1 MYVLLH
7 VATDI
12 FKDHVYGLH
21 ITPEDVY
28 GYVHKKLKYNPLDT
42 HLYYQQEHELIYIP
56 HHDMVHFPLS
66 RLPTIPNITRDDYHI
81 YRKNDAYTI
90 LHTQP
95 FLYKLQ
101 HNNAVWYVNDY
112 VRSMVPDYD
121 TFLSR
126 GWNPGMIKTM
136 SYDQVM
142 GILMYNLWR
151 MVHVCAVNVY
161 RV

>member
-1 MYVLLH
+1 M
-7 VATDI
+7 
-12 FKDHVYGLH
+12 YGLH